1 MTGHSLGGAL
11 AVFAALDIKTSFKS
25 AGEVTL
31 YTYGQP
37 RVGNEAFSDY
47 IFSVLNKSYVR
58 VTHYDDTV
66 AHVPPRISGFKH
78 AGTELW
84 FVNKEM
90 DAEKKECINSAYQ
103 EESKECSNSFWLK
116 TGIWSH
122 VNYMGIEVSGICDR
136 RQPGGTLLAESLN
149 ENDSYADY
157 SFIMD
162 QE

>member
-1 MTGHSLGGAL
+1 
-11 AVFAALDIKTSFKS
+11 
-25 AGEVTL
+25 
-31 YTYGQP
+31 
-37 RVGNEAFSDY
+37 
-47 IFSVLNKSYVR
+47 
-58 VTHYDDTV
+58 
-66 AHVPPRISGFKH
+66 
-78 AGTELW
+78 
-84 FVNKEM
+84 M